1 MLHSYSKRSCWRQT
15 RVSRGPKTIFQLR
28 SLPGHRSIGQN
39 MLFGWISQWGIGFG
53 QYVSQMLASIL
64 PWFDWLNV
72 TQIFST
78 FIMICATA
86 IDLYS
91 SKNLILVNKT
101 KKNDV
106 SFELLLLM
114 QLFLIENLKKLV
126 WWKNVYLTKCI
137 YTSMSNFQILPIYN
151 Q

>member
-39 MLFGWISQWGIGFG
+39 MLFGWISQRGIGFDR
-53 QYVSQMLASIL
+53 YVLQMLASIL
-64 PWFDWLNV
+64 PWFDCLNV

-91 SKNLILVNKT
+91 TKNLILVNKT
-101 KKNDV
+101 KKTTFLWTFTFNAIVFDWK
-106 SFELLLLM
+106 SKKTFLM
-114 QLFLIENLKKLV
+114 KKCLSY
-126 WWKNVYLTKCI
+126 KMHLHINVYL
-137 YTSMSNFQILPIYN
+137 SNFAHI
-151 Q
+151 